1 MPISAYDLHMLV
13 ADARKGRAYPD
24 VDDVI
29 ACLDVPD
36 WSEAVRDQPP
46 IIRAMSILQT
56 FRGQYRRNGLDGFA
70 WNYSADMPA
79 LIEAFEVIGAR
90 ATAALLADI
99 LGSIAAERST
109 DDNANDPVA
118 SFLAVRTARG
128 APAFGPW
135 LDVDPID
142 DVQDAILS
150 YLDEHADEVVRIAS
164 PE

>member
-1 MPISAYDLHMLV
+1 MPTSAYDLKMLV
-13 ADARKGRAYPD
+13 ADARSGRLYPD

-36 WSEAVRDQPP
+36 WSEAVRERPP
-46 IIRAMSILQT
+46 IVRAMSILPT

-70 WNYSADMPA
+70 WNYRADLPA
-79 LIEAFEVIGAR
+79 IIEAFDAIGAR

-109 DDNANDPVA
+109 GSSDDPVA
-118 SFLAVRTARG
+118 AFLSVRTARG

-142 DVQDAILS
+142 DVHTAILT
-150 YLDEHADEVVRIAS
+150 YLDEHADEVVKV
-164 PE
+164 E